1 MASIQQSLNQMLMSA
16 QLGAGFYA
24 HSPAGKRMAQVRD
37 IETEQK
43 VLTER
48 ALVEG
53 EGDIS
58 PKNYKKLGELEEKKF
73 DLTGKEKYFNKAIKY
88 YEHEVEAEESLKRRA
103 MEKLN
108 QQTALKERLTKLEGG
123 IENGEQE

>member
-16 QLGAGFYA
+16 QIGAGFYA
-24 HSPAGKRMAQVRD
+24 NSPAGKRMAQVKD

-48 ALVEG
+48 ALIEG

-73 DLTGKEKYFNKAIKY
+73 DLTGKEKYFNKAIEY
-88 YEHEVEAEESLKRRA
+88 YEHEVEAEESLKKRA

-108 QQTALKERLTKLEGG
+108 QQTALKERFAKLEGG